1 MNEFLRNTNFY
12 YNRIIIN
19 KKELQLK
26 RFKYGEYNSR
36 SKFLMNNNKTNENIF
51 IFFLIMS
58 SPFKQMN

>member
-51 IFFLIMS
+51 IFF
-58 SPFKQMN
+58 